1 MTARAPEPL
10 EAALIALLG
19 DGRAYTPAELARAS
33 KTPTAGVREQ
43 LRRLESGGTVVTRRQ
58 GPHRYFH
65 LAPGTRPAQVSGQH
79 NIRTGPGEPA
89 MRAARVCY
97 GHLAGPR
104 GVRLFD
110 AFADRGL
117 IVQDGDSVR
126 VTPRGW
132 SSLTA
137 FGIDRA
143 NVEDGARP
151 LCKLCLDWSER
162 RSHLGGP
169 LATAILDRIVA
180 LGWAS
185 RDTSSRLLTF
195 SAAGAAA
202 FDAQFAE

>member
-10 EAALIALLG
+10 ETALLALLG
-19 DGRAYTPAELARAS
+19 DGRAYTPTELARAS
-33 KTPTAGVREQ
+33 KSPTASVRER
-43 LRRLESGGTVVTRRQ
+43 LRGLESSGTVVTRRQ

-65 LAPGTRPAQVSGQH
+65 LAPGTRPAQDSGQH

-117 IVQDGDSVR
+117 IVQHGDSVR

-132 SSLTA
+132 SFVTA
-137 FGIDRA
+137 FGIDRPS
-143 NVEDGARP
+143 VDDSARP
-151 LCKLCLDWSER
+151 PCKLCLDWSER

-169 LATAILDRIVA
+169 LAAAILDRIVA
-180 LGWAS
+180 LGWAT
-185 RDTSSRLLTF
+185 RDPSSRLLTF
-195 SAAGAAA
+195 STPGAAA
-202 FDAQFAE
+202 FDAKLAE